1 MTLFLKFYYYR
12 LNATRARLIADKYN
26 LIMKNIQPE
35 EVPLFEIK
43 LNRIDSV
50 SILDSAF

>member
-1 MTLFLKFYYYR
+1 MFIIFKNR
-12 LNATRARLIADKYN
+12 LYATRARLIADKYN

-35 EVPLFEIK
+35 EIPLFEIK

-50 SILDSAF
+50 SIIKR